1 MTGVQTCALPISLV
15 TIAERADD
23 DWFRIE
29 EYLARETDASTNTG
43 TPPAVA
49 GGAV

>member
-1 MTGVQTCALPISLV
+1 MTAHDKT
-15 TIAERADD
+15 T
-23 DWFRIE
+23 
-29 EYLARETDASTNTG
+29 LARETAASTNTG